1 MIKILFFFRRYIID
15 RFIKN
20 LQKKNLSNT
29 LIKIFFIKFLL
40 KIDQDI
46 LNYLKSSHLK
56 NIKSFSYGGYLD
68 LIVLFFFKR
77 NPQIKK
83 SNFFFEAGA
92 YDGKKYSNTFLL
104 EKKFKY
110 KGILVEPLK
119 KSFDLLKINRKDQ
132 ICINAAITNKTGPK
146 INFYTY
152 SDQTTSSSLLKIL
165 PKTTNV
171 MFKIS
176 KVKQMSL
183 NHIFREYNL
192 YADLVDVV
200 FLDIEG
206 LELNALINFDFLKY
220 RPKLFVIEINNNSKL
235 GIKYKIHNLLKKN
248 YYEVLYP
255 NSFINNYV
263 NVFFV
268 NSKFKNYF

>member
-1 MIKILFFFRRYIID
+1 
-15 RFIKN
+15 
-20 LQKKNLSNT
+20 
-29 LIKIFFIKFLL
+29 
-40 KIDQDI
+40 
-46 LNYLKSSHLK
+46 
-56 NIKSFSYGGYLD
+56 
-68 LIVLFFFKR
+68 
-77 NPQIKK
+77 
-83 SNFFFEAGA
+83 
-92 YDGKKYSNTFLL
+92 
-104 EKKFKY
+104 
-110 KGILVEPLK
+110 
-119 KSFDLLKINRKDQ
+119 
-132 ICINAAITNKTGPK
+132 
-146 INFYTY
+146 
-152 SDQTTSSSLLKIL
+152 
-165 PKTTNV
+165 

-235 GIKYKIHNLLKKN
+235 EIKYKIHNLLKKN

-255 NSFINNYV
+255 NSFINNYG